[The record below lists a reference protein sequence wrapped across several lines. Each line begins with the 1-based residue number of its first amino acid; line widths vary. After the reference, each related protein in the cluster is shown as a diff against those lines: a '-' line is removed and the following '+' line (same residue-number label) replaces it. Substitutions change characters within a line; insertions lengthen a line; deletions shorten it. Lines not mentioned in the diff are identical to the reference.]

1 MIDMKRKLFIFL
13 ALAILLPFT
22 ATAKISDMKFRRLD
36 TRNGLSNSQVN
47 CVIQDSHGYIWVCTP
62 FGLNRYDGYRFHT
75 FYSYERDTMTLR
87 SNRVDDI
94 QEDYFGKLWLNHGM
108 SYSVYDPVTEKVDRS
123 PAVWLSEQG
132 IKGGVEKLFIDSQK
146 NYWIKTY
153 ENGFFFFNPKTKFIK
168 QMKFGYGKDL
178 FPKEFGITSF
188 CETKEGMVMV
198 SNLGQLIC
206 VNGEKGVVL
215 WTDETVNKA
224 LNTFNDYWVYVDK
237 NNVKWVIT
245 HSTSTWIN
253 DPVDKRWYTSLTDYM
268 RAKGFENV
276 PDDIVVWEL
285 RYDAKGYLWVATDHL
300 GVLVLDFKNKE
311 WRQFVN
317 QKGDDS
323 SLPDITAK
331 HLYVDKL
338 GRMWVSTYKN
348 GVAMSADAMANF
360 NTLPYG
366 DINAVCEDKEGY
378 YWLGMN
384 SGGIRKMDPNTLEI
398 IAEYDKQTL
407 GVTSAVIVGAYCAKD
422 GTLWFGTWEGGLIRY
437 RNGQWK
443 AYRMGDPGCA
453 LTTNNVWSVSE
464 DYWGNIWCG
473 ILGGGVLRIDR
484 KTGAQREF
492 NESNSNLKTN
502 WTNSI
507 HRASNGWMLLGN
519 SEYCAV
525 VNPKTMKIINIDVP
539 HDEST
544 YTISSASVEAI
555 WDERGLIWQGSASG
569 LSVYDR
575 KTGQSKLLDMKS
587 GFYGSSVSSLVED
600 ARHTIWVTTDHGV
613 SNVIP
618 QKDENGQWTFSVRS
632 FNDHDG
638 LQPGPFNQ
646 RAICYTRS
654 GKILVGGQDGLDII
668 NTLNLKETDIKEK
681 PIFSGLLI
689 FDEDVAVGEKVNGRV
704 ILDEALNVCREVTL
718 DFNEQFTIQLAS
730 NSGDIA
736 NSKRFVYRLDG
747 FNDNWIKTSEL
758 NPNITYNSLR
768 AGDYVLHVRMLNED
782 GTIGNE
788 ESELEIT
795 IRPPLW
801 RARWMMLLY
810 MLIIAGIA
818 WLWRKW
824 YLKRQERRMEVEH
837 TRRELEKEQWMNE
850 MRLQLANEARE
861 SLAEQMK
868 SDGPLP
874 PITHEVPTADANLR
888 TGDLISFLQQLCAD
902 YEPTG
907 NAVPVRVNFLAAA
920 KELDVDFDVNLMTE
934 MFEVLFRNSA
944 TFATEQCNIS
954 VGVARTRD
962 EKAQI
967 QVADN
972 GIGIRDEYKEHA
984 FDPIVN
990 GKGIGLDRVK
1000 AIVAAHHGD
1009 IRIEDNPG
1017 GGTIFVITLPLAE
1030 PEIIDAADI
1039 TVE

>member
-1 MIDMKRKLFIFL
+1 MKRKTIMLLVL
-13 ALAILLPFT
+13 AVLLPVT
-22 ATAKISDMKFRRLD
+22 AVAKIGDIKFRRLD
-36 TRNGLSNSQVN
+36 TRNGMSNPQVN
-47 CVIQDSHGYIWVCTP
+47 CVLQDSRGFIWICTP
-62 FGLNRYDGYRFHT
+62 FGLNRYDGYRFHN
-75 FYSYERDTMTLR
+75 FYSYEGDTMTLR

-94 QEDYFGKLWLNHGM
+94 QEDYYGKLWLNHGM
-108 SYSVYDPVTEKVDRS
+108 SYSIYDPVTEKVNRTPS
-123 PAVWLSEQG
+123 TWLSEQG
-132 IKGGVEKLFIDSQK
+132 IKGSVERMFVDSKK

-153 ENGFFFFNPKTKFIK
+153 ENGFFFYNPKTKFIK

-178 FPKEFGITSF
+178 FPSEFGITAF
-188 CETKEGMVMV
+188 CETKDGMVMV
-198 SNLGQLIC
+198 SNRGQLLCID
-206 VNGEKGVVL
+206 GEEGLVL
-215 WTDETVNKA
+215 WTDETVSKA
-224 LNTFNDYWVYVDK
+224 LNSYNDYWVYIDK
-237 NNVKWVIT
+237 NNWKWVVT
-245 HSTSTWIN
+245 HTTGTWIYV
-253 DPVDKRWYTSLTDYM
+253 PEDKHWYTSLTELM

-276 PDDIVVWEL
+276 PDDIVVWEV
-285 RYDAKGYLWVATDHL
+285 RYDPKGYLWAATDHL

-311 WRQFVN
+311 WRQFIN
-317 QKGDDS
+317 QRGDDS

-331 HLYVDKL
+331 HLYIDNL
-338 GRMWVSTYKN
+338 QRMWVATYKN

-384 SGGIRKMDPNTLEI
+384 SGGIKKMDPNTLEI

-407 GVTSAVIVGAYCAKD
+407 GVSSAVIVGAYCAKD

-437 RNGQWK
+437 REGQWK

-453 LTTNNVWSVSE
+453 LTTNNVWSITE

-473 ILGGGVLRIDR
+473 ILGGGVLRIDHR
-484 KTGAQREF
+484 TGAQREF

-507 HRASNGWMLLGN
+507 CRASNGWMLLGN

-525 VNPKTMKIINIDVP
+525 VNPKTMRIINIDVP

-544 YTISSASVEAI
+544 YTISLATVQAI

-575 KTGQSKLLDMKS
+575 KTGMSKLLDMKS

-618 QKDENGQWTFSVRS
+618 QKDEHGEWTFTVRS

-646 RAICYTRS
+646 RAICYTRT

-668 NTLNLKETDIKEK
+668 NTLNLTITDTKET
-681 PIFSGLLI
+681 PVFSGLQI
-689 FDEDVAVGEKVNGRV
+689 FDEDVAVGEEVNGRV

-718 DFNEQFTIQLAS
+718 KFNEQFTIQLAS
-730 NSGDIA
+730 NSGDIG
-736 NSKRFVYRLDG
+736 NSKRFVYMLEG
-747 FNDNWIKTSEL
+747 FNDSWIKTSVL

-768 AGDYVLHVRMLNED
+768 AGDYVLRVRMLNED

-801 RARWMMLLY
+801 RNRWMMLLY
-810 MLIIAGIA
+810 MLLVAVAA
-818 WLWRKW
+818 WLWRNW
-824 YLKRQERRMEVEH
+824 YMKRQERRMDVQNV
-837 TRRELEKEQWMNE
+837 RRELEKQQWMNE
-850 MRLQLANEARE
+850 MKRQVVNETREAYANQSGAEGSVPPADHAMPTVDARLR
-861 SLAEQMK
+861 
-868 SDGPLP
+868 
-874 PITHEVPTADANLR
+874 TADIVAFIR
-888 TGDLISFLQQLCAD
+888 QHCED
-902 YEPTG
+902 YEPSS
-907 NAVPVRVNFLAAA
+907 ASVPVKVNFLSAA
-920 KELDVDFDVNLMTE
+920 KELDVDFDVDLLSE
-934 MFEVLFRNSA
+934 LFDILFHNSA
-944 TFATEQCNIS
+944 TFATEDCSIS

-962 EKAQI
+962 DRAQI

-990 GKGIGLDRVK
+990 GEGIGLDRVK
-1000 AIVAAHHGD
+1000 AIVTAHHGD

-1017 GGTIFVITLPLAE
+1017 GGTIFVITLPLSA

-1039 TVE
+1039 IEE